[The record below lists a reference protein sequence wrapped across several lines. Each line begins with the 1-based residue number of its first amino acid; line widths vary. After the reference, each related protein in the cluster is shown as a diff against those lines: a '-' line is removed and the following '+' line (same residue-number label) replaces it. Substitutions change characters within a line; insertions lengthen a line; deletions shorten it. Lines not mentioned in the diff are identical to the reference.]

1 VFTQA
6 WYHRNQATGGIR
18 NFDVVRVMSLNT
30 SVGSLGDVKVLAG
43 FENPSGIFFES
54 DQYVNQ
60 WDGTTVI
67 FNKPAGITFSPDGSS
82 ILVCDK
88 QHNRIRTLP
97 VSQYDLHDDFRLGV
111 SAIWGSDLPPASTLA
126 GSDFG
131 FKDGAASL
139 AQFASPEG
147 AAFSRDGTIVY
158 VADTMNHRIRLIDKM
173 DMNVSTLAG
182 SGVAGTADGVGSEA
196 SFNSP
201 SDVAVTPDGLKLLV
215 IDRLSQAIRTI
226 VISTGTV
233 TTLFRT
239 SSNGASASYPNGI
252 AISPDG
258 STALFSDT
266 INQQIRAVD
275 INSGHV
281 TVLAGSPL
289 GSASFADGPG
299 SSAAFHD
306 PRGIAISPDGK
317 FALVADTNNSMIR
330 KITFVE
336 AR

>member
-1 VFTQA
+1 MFTQT
-6 WYHRNQATGGIR
+6 WYYRNQATSVIE

-30 SVGSLGDVKVLAG
+30 SVGSPGDVKVLAG
-43 FENPSGIFFES
+43 FRSPAPDGGFVEIDLSYF
-54 DQYVNQ
+54 
-60 WDGTTVI
+60 DGTGVY
-67 FNKPAGITFSPDGSS
+67 FNKPTGITFSPNGSS

-88 QHNRIRTLP
+88 QNNRIRTLP
-97 VSQYDLHDDFRLGV
+97 VSQDVLHDDFRLR
-111 SAIWGSDLPPASTLA
+111 SANWGTIPPASTLA

-147 AAFSRDGTIVY
+147 AAFSRDGTVVY
-158 VADTMNHRIRLIDKM
+158 VADTMNHRIRLIDKIY
-173 DMNVSTLAG
+173 MNVSTLAG
-182 SGVAGTADGVGSEA
+182 SGVAGTTDGVGSQA

-215 IDRLSQAIRTI
+215 ADRLSQAIRTI

-233 TTLFRT
+233 TTLFRANL
-239 SSNGASASYPNGI
+239 NGAPASYPNGI

-266 INQQIRAVD
+266 FNQQIRAVD
-275 INSGHV
+275 IDSGQV

-289 GSASFADGPG
+289 GSASFADGSG

-306 PRGIAISPDGK
+306 PRGIAISPGGK

-336 AR
+336 AQ